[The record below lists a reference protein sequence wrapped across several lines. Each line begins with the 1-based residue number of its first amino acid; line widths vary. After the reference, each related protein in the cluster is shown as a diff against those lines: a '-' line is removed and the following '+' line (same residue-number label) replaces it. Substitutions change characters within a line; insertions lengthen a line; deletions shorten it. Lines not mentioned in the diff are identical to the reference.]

1 MKLILSLILMVVI
14 FNGCKREEFNTQIN
28 FSLDSGI
35 PTLKTAPTAVLITKS
50 FIDMNKVYRHVVKT
64 IYTDSFGNLSTS
76 VKLLKPKK
84 KEFYKIEVEENLWIV
99 PLWEPQEITAGFV
112 NTIKYRVAPKW
123 RKYVNLEDLSGKYLP
138 KYMLAI
144 NNLSR
149 DYAGI
154 SYPID
159 SFAQFSNSRY
169 MITAPSDSYITV
181 YLNLIDR
188 ATKKP
193 DNRKYKFNA
202 NTSNNIWIRF

>member
-1 MKLILSLILMVVI
+1 MKLILSLILTVVI

-28 FSLDSGI
+28 FSLDSDI
-35 PTLKTAPTAVLITKS
+35 PVLKTAPTAVLITKS

-64 IYTDSFGNLSTS
+64 IYTDSFGNFSTS

-84 KEFYKIEVEENLWIV
+84 KEFYKIEVEESIWFK
-99 PLWEPQEITAGFV
+99 PLSEPQELTAGFV
-112 NTIKYRVAPKW
+112 NNINYRVVPKW
-123 RKYVNLEDLSGKYLP
+123 RKYVNLEDSSGKYLP
-138 KYMLAI
+138 YNMLVI

-154 SYPID
+154 IYRID
-159 SFAQFSNSRY
+159 SFPQFSSNRY

-188 ATKKP
+188 TTK
-193 DNRKYKFNA
+193 NLIIGTINSTLIQQIIYG
-202 NTSNNIWIRF
+202 